1 MVIAPSESKGIEVLL
16 ARAREY
22 IPEEKLG
29 VLKKAYEFAMK
40 AHDGQLRRSGDP
52 FLEHPV
58 ETAYILLSFQFD
70 YSTLA
75 AALLHDVVE
84 DCGIPITTIEN
95 QFGAEI
101 AKLVDGVTKLSK
113 VLWVPVPGTE
123 AKQKAEKRLVHAEN
137 LRKMLVSMAEDLRVV
152 FIKLAD
158 RLHNM
163 RTLEAMPP
171 QKRYEI
177 AQETMEI
184 YSPLAHRLGIWELKW
199 QLEDLAFRFLEPQK
213 YRHVANLLV
222 SRRAEREKFIEE
234 VTSVL
239 KRDLD
244 RSGIKAQVFGRPKH
258 IYSIAQKIDKYAAQG
273 KHFDDIHDLLA
284 VRVLVDTIQDCYT
297 VLGAIH
303 NLWHPLPGEFDDH
316 IANPKDN
323 GYQSLHTTVMF
334 KGTTPLEVQI
344 RTHEMNKVAEYGL
357 AAHWRYKE
365 GTDRASKFEKKL
377 TWLRQL
383 VEWQREIGGAEEFL
397 ETIKTDIFKDQVFVF
412 TPKGE
417 IKELPRDSTP
427 LDFAYMV
434 HTELGNKCIGAKVN
448 GKLVSLNT
456 SLNNG
461 EVVEIIASKGE
472 KGPSL
477 DWLNPGL
484 GYVHTNHA
492 REKVRQWFKKQERK
506 VNIEMG
512 KAALEKELKRLG
524 LPAISPEEI
533 ARLFKYEDMDEFYAA
548 LGYGGIT
555 TQQVALKLA
564 AQEGTTQVKHEI
576 ATPIKG
582 GHQAIS
588 DIQVLGVG
596 DLLTKMGQCCNP
608 VPGDEII
615 GFVTRTRGV
624 TVHRKDCPNIIHE
637 KEKERLV
644 GVEWGKLQPLY
655 PVTVQVDA
663 WDRVGLLRDISTLVA
678 EEKVNIAKASTTTH
692 EDHTITILL
701 TLDVKSMEQ
710 LSVLLPH
717 VEGIKGIINVFRRT
731 GT

>member
-1 MVIAPSESKGIEVLL
+1 MVLAPSENKGIEVLL
-16 ARAREY
+16 SRAREY

-29 VLKKAYEFAMK
+29 IVRKAYEYAMK

-58 ETAYILLSFQFD
+58 ETAYILLSFQLD
-70 YSTLA
+70 YSTLS

-84 DCGIPITTIEN
+84 DCGIPISTIES
-95 QFGAEI
+95 QFGPEI
-101 AKLVDGVTKLSK
+101 ARLVDGVTKLSK
-113 VLWVPVPGTE
+113 VFWVPSPGTE
-123 AKQKAEKRLVHAEN
+123 LKQKAEKRQLHAEN
-137 LRKMLVSMAEDLRVV
+137 LRKMLVSMAQDLRVV

-171 QKRYEI
+171 QKRQEI

-184 YSPLAHRLGIWELKW
+184 YAPLAHRLGIWELKW

-213 YRHVANLLV
+213 YRHVANLLA
-222 SRRAEREKFIEE
+222 SRRNEREKFIEE
-234 VTSVL
+234 VTATL
-239 KRDLD
+239 IRELD
-244 RSGIKAQVFGRPKH
+244 KAGIKAQVFGRPKH
-258 IYSIAQKIDKYAAQG
+258 IRSIAQKIEKYAANG

-284 VRVLVDTIQDCYT
+284 VRVLVNTVQDCYA
-297 VLGAIH
+297 VLGTIH
-303 NLWHPLPGEFDDH
+303 NFWHPLPGEFDDH

-323 GYQSLHTTVMF
+323 GYQSLHTTVMY

-365 GTDRASKFEKKL
+365 GLEKESKFEKKL

-427 LDFAYMV
+427 LDFAYMI
-434 HTELGNKCIGAKVN
+434 HTDLGNKCIGAKIN

-456 SLNNG
+456 TLNNG
-461 EVVEIIASKGE
+461 DVIEIVSSKGE

-477 DWLNPGL
+477 DWLNAGL

-492 REKVRQWFKKQERK
+492 REKIRQWFKKQERH
-506 VNIEMG
+506 VNIDMG
-512 KAALEKELKRLG
+512 RAALEKELKRLG
-524 LPAISPEEI
+524 LTSSSPEEI
-533 ARLFKYEDMDEFYAA
+533 AGLFKYEDLEEFYAA

-564 AQEGTTQVKHEI
+564 AQESTPQIKDEIPTT
-576 ATPIKG
+576 TKG
-582 GHQAIS
+582 GS
-588 DIQVLGVG
+588 PSKTGIQVLGVG
-596 DLLTKMGQCCNP
+596 DLLTKLGQCCNP

-615 GFVTRTRGV
+615 GFVTRIRGV
-624 TVHRKDCPNIIHE
+624 TVHRKDCPNVIHG

-644 GVEWGKLQPLY
+644 SVEWGKLQTLY
-655 PVTVQVDA
+655 PVIVQVDA
-663 WDRVGLLRDISTLVA
+663 WDRVGLLRDISIVVA
-678 EEKVNIAKASTTTH
+678 EEKVNIAKANTTTH

-710 LSVLLPH
+710 LSILLPH
-717 VEGIKGIINVFRRT
+717 IEGVKGITNVFRTT
-731 GT
+731 GA